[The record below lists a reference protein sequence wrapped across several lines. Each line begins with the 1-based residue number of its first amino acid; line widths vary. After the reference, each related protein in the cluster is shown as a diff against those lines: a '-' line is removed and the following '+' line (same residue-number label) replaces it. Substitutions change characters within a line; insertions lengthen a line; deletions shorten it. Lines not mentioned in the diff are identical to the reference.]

1 MERAA
6 VDERHGE
13 SGPPQN
19 LDAEM
24 SVIGAALLDNE
35 VISDLASVLE
45 PGDFYK
51 PAHQILFSIIIRQ
64 AVAGEKIDV
73 ITLAAAL
80 AREGLMDQVGGKPYL
95 AAIFQSIPST
105 AHVESHAKLIREC
118 AIRRRLIQ
126 AADEIRTESVRGAM
140 DGPGLLDDA
149 ERKIFQIAHQ
159 AVRSETVNVGDIL
172 NETISYLNSIE
183 DNGRGLTGVGTNFY
197 KLDSM
202 TGGFQRGDL
211 VILAARPSMGKTT
224 FALNCALN
232 ASREHGATVLFF
244 SLEMGQQQI
253 MTNMLACAEGIDAS
267 RLRRGTMT
275 EADHAKLA
283 RAGDA
288 LYRLP
293 FYIDS
298 STAVTPMLVRTKA
311 RRVKARVGR
320 LDLVVVDYLQL
331 MNVPGAENRQQEIAA
346 ISRAL
351 KALAREL
358 ECPVMA
364 LSQLNRALES
374 RKDHRP
380 QLSDLRESGAIEQD
394 ADLIVFLHRED
405 YYKDSGEGEAAEMR
419 DRGKKTEIIVG
430 KHRNGPTGK
439 LDLVFLPQYLQFQNM
454 AMGVE

>member
-1 MERAA
+1 L
-6 VDERHGE
+6 DERPQE
-13 SGPPQN
+13 FAPPQN

-35 VISDLASVLE
+35 VISDLAGVLE
-45 PGDFYK
+45 PQDFYK
-51 PAHQILFSIIIRQ
+51 PAHQKLYQVIVRQ
-64 AVAGEKIDV
+64 AAAGEKIDV

-80 AREGLMDQVGGKPYL
+80 AREGLMDAVGGKPYL
-95 AAIFQSIPST
+95 ATIFQSIPST
-105 AHVESHAKLIREC
+105 AHVGSHAKLIREC

-126 AADEIRTESVRGAM
+126 AANEISSGCVNGAL
-140 DGPGLLDDA
+140 DGPALLDEA
-149 ERKIFQIAHQ
+149 ERRIFEIAHH
-159 AVRSETVNVGDIL
+159 AVRSETVSVGDIL
-172 NETISYLNSIE
+172 NETINRLMTIE
-183 DNGRGLTGVGTNFY
+183 DDGRGLTGLGTNFY
-197 KLDSM
+197 KLDGM

-211 VILAARPSMGKTT
+211 VIVAARPSMGKTT

-232 ASREHGATVLFF
+232 ACREHGATALFF
-244 SLEMGQQQI
+244 SLEMGQHQI
-253 MTNMLACAEGIDAS
+253 LTNLLAAAEGIDAS

-275 EADHAKLA
+275 EADHAKLH
-283 RAGDA
+283 RAADA

-293 FYIDS
+293 LYVDA
-298 STAVTPMLVRTKA
+298 STAVSPMLVRTKA
-311 RRVKARVGR
+311 RRVKAKVGR

-331 MNVPGAENRQQEIAA
+331 MSVPGAENRQQEIAA
-346 ISRAL
+346 ISRSL

-358 ECPVMA
+358 DCPVMA

-394 ADLIVFLHRED
+394 AD
-405 YYKDSGEGEAAEMR
+405 EAAEMR
-419 DRGKKTEIIVG
+419 DQGRKTEIIVG

-439 LDLVFLPQYLQFQNM
+439 LDLVFLPQFLQFQNM